1 MLGTI
6 KDLKPNNHPVS
17 LLLVEDEVRYLESSR
32 LLLDRHVDEIA
43 TAGTGQ
49 QALDLLENRSF
60 DIVLLD
66 LGLPDMTGHDVMA
79 RIRQQCPETIVI
91 VISGDTSIESAIK
104 ALRLGAYDYLRKPYE
119 PEELINIVRN
129 TTHKLHLHNENQH
142 FQQMLQHSEYL
153 HRLLVNSSPD
163 IIYTLDPQGR
173 FTFLNESAQRI
184 LGIDADKLIG
194 RHYDEIVYDPDRE
207 QARYS
212 MNDRRTGERATQ
224 NVELRFKLWPA
235 EARPCTQ
242 NDAVTVELNAMGL
255 YRTDSDG
262 QREFIGSY
270 GVARDISER
279 KRAEAT
285 IAFQAYHDLLTG
297 LPNRALF
304 RDRLG
309 QTIVQAKRLGQKLA
323 ILFLDLDH
331 FKMINDT
338 LGHLFGDELL
348 QAVSQR
354 LRGCLRETD
363 TLARI
368 GGDEF
373 LVLLPHIQS
382 SQNSALL
389 AQKLL
394 ASLKA
399 PFVIEGHELFVSL
412 SVGAAIYPD
421 DGEAIESLIK
431 HADMAMYQAKE
442 RGRNGYCLYTRDLDH
457 SMSGRLDIQTGLRRA
472 LQRGEFEVHYQ
483 PQVDIASD
491 RIVGMEALV
500 RWRHPEKGMIQP
512 ADFIAIAEDSGLIGP
527 ISDWVLQVVC
537 QQAHIWQQMALPP
550 ITLAVN
556 LSARQIEHPDFVAN
570 FSEILRAYHLDGSRV
585 EIEITESILMRDIE
599 GCIQKLRQ
607 LSDLGVE
614 VSIDD
619 FGTGYSSLSY
629 LKKLP
634 IHTLKIDKSFIHDL
648 NSDQGG
654 ASIVN
659 GIAAMAKGMRLN
671 LIAEGVESAEQLEFL
686 RTVGCDAYQ
695 GFLFSKPV
703 DSAQATSLLETQS
716 H

>member
-1 MLGTI
+1 MLGNI
-6 KDLKPNNHPVS
+6 EDLGPKHQS
-17 LLLVEDEVRYLESSR
+17 ISILIVEDELRYLESTR
-32 LLLDRHVDEIA
+32 LLLDRHVDEIIA
-43 TAGTGQ
+43 AETGH
-49 QALDLLENRSF
+49 QALGILESRRF

-66 LGLPDMTGHDVMA
+66 LGLPDMSGHEVMA
-79 RIRQQCPETIVI
+79 RIRQHWPETIVI
-91 VISGDTSIESAIK
+91 VVSGDASIESAVK

-119 PEELINIVRN
+119 SEELIKIVRN
-129 TTHKLHLHNENQH
+129 STQKLNLHNENRH
-142 FQQMLQHSEYL
+142 FQQRLQHSEYL

-163 IIYTLDPQGR
+163 IIYTLDPEGR

-184 LGIDADKLIG
+184 LGVGAERLIG
-194 RHYDEIVYDPDRE
+194 RHYDEIVYRPDRE

-224 NVELRFKLWPA
+224 NFELRFKLWPEHTDCRA
-235 EARPCTQ
+235 Q

-255 YRTDSDG
+255 YRTASDG

-331 FKMINDT
+331 FKMVNDT
-338 LGHLFGDELL
+338 LGHLVGDELL
-348 QAVSQR
+348 QAVSLR

-373 LVLLPHIQS
+373 LVLLPHIRS
-382 SQNSALL
+382 NHNTAVL
-389 AQKLL
+389 AQKIIT
-394 ASLKA
+394 SLKA
-399 PFVIEGHELFVSL
+399 PFHIEEHELFVSL
-412 SVGAAIYPD
+412 SVGAALYPD
-421 DGEAIESLIK
+421 DGETIETLIK
-431 HADMAMYQAKE
+431 HADMAMYHAKD
-442 RGRNGYCLYTRDLDH
+442 RGRNGYCLYTRELDN
-457 SMSGRLDIQTGLRRA
+457 SITGRLDIQTGLRRA

-483 PQVDIASD
+483 PQVDIASGQ
-491 RIVGMEALV
+491 IVGMEALV

-570 FSEILRAYHLDGSRV
+570 FSEILKAYHLDGSRV
-585 EIEITESILMRDIE
+585 EIEITESTLMRDIE
-599 GCIQKLRQ
+599 GCIVKLKQ

-629 LKKLP
+629 LQKLP
-634 IHTLKIDKSFIHDL
+634 IHTLKIDKSFVNSLTPDL
-648 NSDQGG
+648 GG

-659 GIAAMAKGMRLN
+659 GIAAMAKGMHLN
-671 LIAEGVESAEQLEFL
+671 LIAEGVESAEQLAFL
-686 RTVGCDAYQ
+686 KAVGCDAYQ

-703 DSAQATSLLETQS
+703 DSAQATRLLETQP